1 MLNLMKAPRLKTLLL
16 AGLLVVVIG
25 FFALLL
31 FTPIGKAAGIAI
43 NQKRYFSWIED
54 NRPYLKELV
63 GKRGLDRRVELFSD
77 GWHVYPYV
85 FYEVVYGDTDGIVS
99 FSYKLK
105 IENNFG
111 PIDFIDEGISVI
123 LLPARVQSMDEGR
136 VRNVYWGRYVESSEA
151 TKLVSRII
159 SGDRLLEIKDSVESR
174 PSYPLSCWAD
184 TDRLVVLTAQK
195 ESKKAAE
202 AITTKPGTTR

>member
-1 MLNLMKAPRLKTLLL
+1 
-16 AGLLVVVIG
+16 LVVVIG

-31 FTPIGKAAGIAI
+31 FTPIGKAAGIAM

-85 FYEVVYGDTDGIVS
+85 VYEVVYGDTDGIAS

-105 IENNFG
+105 IANNFG
-111 PIDFIDEGISVI
+111 PLDFMDEDISVI
-123 LLPARVQSMDEGR
+123 LLPAREQRMDEGR
-136 VRNVYWGRYVESSEA
+136 IRNVYWGRYVESSEA

-159 SGDRLLEIKDSVESR
+159 SGDRLLDIKDSVESR
-174 PSYPLSCWAD
+174 PNYPLSCWAD
-184 TDRLVVLTAQK
+184 TDDWVALTANK
-195 ESKKAAE
+195 ESKTAVE
-202 AITTKPGTTR
+202 AIPAEPGIRK